1 MFTTQFNKRL
11 LATSIAFALAG
22 GYLPNA
28 LAAEQNQ
35 VKTAKDQE
43 TEVIE
48 VRGIRG
54 SLKANLNAKRF
65 SDAVVDAINAEDI
78 GKFPDKNVAES
89 LQRVPGVTIQRQF
102 GEGAAVSIRGA
113 GQDLTLTTL
122 NGQNVASTGWFVL
135 EPAKRSFNY
144 ELLPSEIVGGLEVY
158 KSSQADL
165 AEGGVGGTVV
175 VKTRTPLQLDTNSI
189 YASIESQYSDDSGEI
204 DPQFSGMYSWK
215 NQAENFG
222 ILVSAVAQERH
233 LQRQGNEAF
242 WEWGAGPV
250 GFEQDRKRSALT
262 AALEY
267 APSDNLTFVLNAI
280 DMKMEADNTNFAL
293 WLTQADTS
301 WGSGVTEAW
310 IGAGN
315 DANNPGTQIKGPLNV
330 AYYQMRPREATMNS
344 DVLDLKTTYE
354 GDNFTLN
361 IQLGKTTSTGGT
373 DFEMVLDDGTGGTP
387 IPGGKYDFTSGIQ
400 KWQLNGFDLASYDP
414 GSLAMGTGPNF
425 NKTPKTDDEKYVQFD
440 VEVPLDNMGV
450 INSVKLGY
458 RYADHNTTSRK
469 FDFLQADSFN
479 PVISTSGLDRGAFD
493 VGYDDLQMK
502 RFDVGALKDWAK
514 SSIIGEKEDLGAY
527 SEIQEDNTA
536 VYIMANYSG
545 ELYRGNFGVRYIKTD
560 AESVYFI
567 NEQRNSTS
575 ASYSEFLPSFNLA
588 YDLQEDM
595 ILRFAAART
604 AARPQYNDMY
614 VNPSPTGTNDDT
626 PNNQHWI
633 IGNVGLKPFLAD
645 QYDLG
650 IEWYFDDSSLLSAG
664 IFYKDVKNFVAIDI
678 TENVPATEIPFPI
691 RDDEAVFGWTVE
703 QKNNG
708 KKATIKGLEV
718 QYQQDFTNGFGTM
731 INYTYTDTS
740 TSKDTFSDQ
749 NPVLSDSSKNTY
761 NVTGFYENDDMSVRL
776 SYNYRS
782 AYMLREAGAYGN
794 RLHKGFGSLDVS
806 AVYHFNEQIDVKLDV
821 VNLLGADSKQE
832 GNNQFQTNRSGFT
845 DGFPLYQYQ
854 MATRVNLGVSFKF

>member
-1 MFTTQFNKRL
+1 
-11 LATSIAFALAG
+11 
-22 GYLPNA
+22 
-28 LAAEQNQ
+28 
-35 VKTAKDQE
+35 
-43 TEVIE
+43 
-48 VRGIRG
+48 
-54 SLKANLNAKRF
+54 
-65 SDAVVDAINAEDI
+65 
-78 GKFPDKNVAES
+78 
-89 LQRVPGVTIQRQF
+89 
-102 GEGAAVSIRGA
+102 
-113 GQDLTLTTL
+113 
-122 NGQNVASTGWFVL
+122 
-135 EPAKRSFNY
+135 
-144 ELLPSEIVGGLEVY
+144 
-158 KSSQADL
+158 
-165 AEGGVGGTVV
+165 
-175 VKTRTPLQLDTNSI
+175 
-189 YASIESQYSDDSGEI
+189 
-204 DPQFSGMYSWK
+204 
-215 NQAENFG
+215 
-222 ILVSAVAQERH
+222 
-233 LQRQGNEAF
+233 
-242 WEWGAGPV
+242 
-250 GFEQDRKRSALT
+250 
-262 AALEY
+262 
-267 APSDNLTFVLNAI
+267 
-280 DMKMEADNTNFAL
+280 
-293 WLTQADTS
+293 
-301 WGSGVTEAW
+301 
-310 IGAGN
+310 
-315 DANNPGTQIKGPLNV
+315 
-330 AYYQMRPREATMNS
+330 MRPREATMNS

-354 GDNFTLN
+354 GNGFTLN

-387 IPGGKYDFTSGIQ
+387 IPGGKYDFTSGVQ

-469 FDFLQADSFN
+469 FDFLQSDSFN
-479 PVISTSGLDRGAFD
+479 PVISTSGLGQGTFD

-527 SEIQEDNTA
+527 SEIQEDNSA
-536 VYIMANYSG
+536 AYIMASYSG
-545 ELYRGNFGVRYIKTD
+545 ENYRGNFGVRYIKTD

-567 NEQRNSTS
+567 NDQRNSTS
-575 ASYSEFLPSFNLA
+575 ASYSEYLPSFNLA
-588 YDLQEDM
+588 YDVEEDI

-633 IGNVGLKPFLAD
+633 IGNVGLKPFISD

-650 IEWYFDDSSLLSAG
+650 IEWYFDESSILSAG

-703 QKNNG
+703 QKTNG

-718 QYQQDFTNGFGTM
+718 QYQQDFANGFGTM

-749 NPVLSDSSKNTY
+749 NPYLSDSSKNTY
-761 NVTGFYENDDMSVRL
+761 NLTGFYENDDMSVRL

-782 AYMLREAGAYGN
+782 AYMLRESGAYGN
-794 RLHKGFGSLDVS
+794 RLHKGFGSLDAS
-806 AVYHFNEQIDVKLDV
+806 AVYHYNEHIDFKLDV
-821 VNLLGADSKQE
+821 VNLLGDDSKQE